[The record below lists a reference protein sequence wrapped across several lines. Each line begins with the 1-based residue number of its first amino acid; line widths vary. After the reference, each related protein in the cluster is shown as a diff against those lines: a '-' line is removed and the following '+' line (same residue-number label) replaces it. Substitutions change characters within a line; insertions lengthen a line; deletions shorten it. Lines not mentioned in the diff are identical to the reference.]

1 MFWSQR
7 QNEKEMPRTVPAF
20 FTSEAQR
27 AQRRRREIGRKPFSS
42 ALALRN
48 LSALCASA
56 VKRHYFFS
64 AIVVCLLISASSV
77 SAQRKKPTPQPPRV
91 FTFDAT
97 ASEVAIT
104 LTQEG
109 MISRRYPTHRVLAKS
124 FSGKVELPQDE
135 TKLTAL
141 LEADPK
147 MLTNVDSAMG
157 DFERKEFHAALR
169 NQVLEADK
177 FPSIKFTSVS
187 VSNVQRDND
196 KRSFTLNGDLTI
208 HGTTKRVSFPV
219 NATISD
225 KELRAT
231 GEEKF
236 KQTDFGLKPFEK
248 GLGLIKIGDELKVSF
263 NIVAKIQ

>member
-1 MFWSQR
+1 MFWPQR
-7 QNEKEMPRTVPAF
+7 QNEKELSRTLPTF
-20 FTSEAQR
+20 FTAEAQR
-27 AQRRRREIGRKPFSS
+27 AQRRRRGTGRKSLSS
-42 ALALRN
+42 PLTLRN
-48 LSALCASA
+48 LSILCASA
-56 VKRHYFFS
+56 VKRHYVFS
-64 AIVVCLLISASSV
+64 AIIVCLLIPASSV
-77 SAQRKKPTPQPPRV
+77 LGQRQKAKPQPPRV
-91 FTFDAT
+91 FIFDAT
-97 ASEVAIT
+97 ASEIAII

-124 FSGKVELPQDE
+124 FNGKIQLPQDE
-135 TKLTAL
+135 AKMTAE

-147 MLTNVDSAMG
+147 LLTNVDATMG
-157 DFERKEFHAALR
+157 EFERKEFHAALR

-177 FPSIKFTSVS
+177 FPSIKFTLVS
-187 VSNVQRDND
+187 VSNIQRDND

-225 KELRAT
+225 KELRAN

-263 NIVAKIQ
+263 TIVAKLQ